1 MVRLRIFG
9 LYSGLLILLLGCE
22 DVIEVNVPEEEPR
35 LIVNAL
41 IRIDPD
47 SQIVDYEVKVSLTD
61 SFFGEIPV
69 TNLQQIAIGGLI
81 LVDYDDPGSGV
92 YRQRGTLSSLEPGQ
106 EMILQID
113 WEDRLYFA
121 RTPYVETVPMDRIEL
136 GTETLFDEDDTEI
149 IITFTDPGDRN
160 DFYVFDLGFGNF
172 TTVEDQ
178 FIQGQQFSFSYFYDQ
193 QFEPGQELTVS
204 ILGADLNFYNY
215 MNQLIEQSEDTF
227 GVFETPAGTVRGNI
241 FDVTELDNIDFFDN
255 VLIPDEF
262 ALGYFAV
269 VQEYTQTITVE

>member
-9 LYSGLLILLLGCE
+9 LYSSILILLFGCE
-22 DVIEVNVPEEEPR
+22 DVIEVNVPDEEPR

-61 SFFGEIPV
+61 SFFGELPV

-121 RTPYVETVPMDRIEL
+121 RTPYVETVPLDRIEL

-149 IITFTDPGDRN
+149 IITFTDPGNRN

-227 GVFETPAGTVRGNI
+227 GVFETPASTVRGNI

>member
-113 WEDRLYFA
+113 WEDRLYIA

-136 GTETLFDEDDTEI
+136 GTETLFAEDDTEI

>member
-69 TNLQQIAIGGLI
+69 TNLQQIEIGGLI